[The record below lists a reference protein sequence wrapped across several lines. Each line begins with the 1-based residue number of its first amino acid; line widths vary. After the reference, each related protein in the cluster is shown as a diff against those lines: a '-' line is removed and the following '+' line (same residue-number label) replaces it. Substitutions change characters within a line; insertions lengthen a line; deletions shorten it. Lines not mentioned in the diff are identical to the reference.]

1 MSDFLCLTPLKSM
14 LIKPY
19 ISIHIV
25 SKQIPLP
32 NSLTS
37 QYLLLTYLL
46 MNSLDFS
53 FWGSHMFW
61 DNLNRLLGLDLH
73 RNQWARQEEFVMEFE
88 LIFSPSILYQIFSVS
103 LHWILFQSN
112 PTCVFK
118 LSQNII
124 PLPNSLTSH
133 YLLLTYLLMKSLDFS
148 GVLGGS
154 HVLGQSE

>member
-1 MSDFLCLTPLKSM
+1 
-14 LIKPY
+14 
-19 ISIHIV
+19 
-25 SKQIPLP
+25 
-32 NSLTS
+32 
-37 QYLLLTYLL
+37 

-61 DNLNRLLGLDLH
+61 DDLNRLLGLDLH

-103 LHWILFQSN
+103 LHWNQCQWNPTSLFILSQNIIPLPNSILYQIFSVSLHWILFQSN

-118 LSQNII
+118 LSQNLI